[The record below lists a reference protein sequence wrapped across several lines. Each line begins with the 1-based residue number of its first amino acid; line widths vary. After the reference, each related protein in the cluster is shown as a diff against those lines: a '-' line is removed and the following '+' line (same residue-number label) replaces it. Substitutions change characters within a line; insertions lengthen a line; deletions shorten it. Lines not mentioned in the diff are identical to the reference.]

1 MTASTLIETVTADS
15 ITTLLQDAGC
25 RVNRIEQNQVV
36 QLATASQGIGYSV
49 RFGNAAPGKTGEFL
63 DFTYSCALR
72 VQGEIPAGLANQW
85 NASRRF
91 SRLSVQGE
99 FLVLEQDVVVADGV
113 SQKNLLGSLVLW
125 DRVLQ
130 EFVIYL
136 RDYSRN
142 LAAAEQA
149 KAEAEVAS

>member
-1 MTASTLIETVTADS
+1 MTEATLIEVVTADS
-15 ITTLLQDAGC
+15 MTTLLQDAGC

-36 QLATASQGIGYSV
+36 QLQTASQGIGYSV
-49 RFGNAAPGKTGEFL
+49 RFGNHAREQGEFL

-72 VQGEIPAGLANQW
+72 VQGEIPENLVNQW
-85 NASRRF
+85 NISRRF
-91 SRLSVQGE
+91 ARLSSQGE

-113 SQKNLLGSLVLW
+113 SPKNLLGSLVLW

-136 RDYSRN
+136 RDFSRN
-142 LAAAEQA
+142 LAAAQA
-149 KAEAEVAS
+149 AAEANAS

>member
-36 QLATASQGIGYSV
+36 QLATASQGIGYNV
-49 RFGNAAPGKTGEFL
+49 RFGNAAQGKTGEFL
-63 DFTYSCALR
+63 DFTYSCTLR
-72 VQGEIPAGLANQW
+72 VQGEIPDGLANQW

-91 SRLSVQGE
+91 ARLSVQGE

-113 SQKNLLGSLVLW
+113 SPKNLLGSLVLW

-149 KAEAEVAS
+149 KAEAEAAS

>member
-1 MTASTLIETVTADS
+1 MTEAALIEFVTADS
-15 ITTLLQDAGC
+15 MTTLLQDAGC

-36 QLATASQGIGYSV
+36 QLQTASQGIGYSV
-49 RFGNAAPGKTGEFL
+49 RFGNLAKQQGEFL

-72 VQGEIPAGLANQW
+72 VQGEIPENLVNQW
-85 NASRRF
+85 NVSRRF
-91 SRLSVQGE
+91 ARLSSQGE

-113 SQKNLLGSLVLW
+113 SPKNLLGSLVLW

-136 RDYSRN
+136 RDFSRN
-142 LAAAEQA
+142 AAAQ
-149 KAEAEVAS
+149 AEAASAS